1 MDFAEYATLN
11 EGSSAKKSIKNVVR
25 AIRNIKYEIKK
36 VSGDCPKV
44 LDEVFGGDESD
55 SIGSL
60 LIKFFGP
67 DAQEGLDD
75 LEAEL
80 NDYEAE

>member
-1 MDFAEYATLN
+1 M
-11 EGSSAKKSIKNVVR
+11 
-25 AIRNIKYEIKK
+25 
-36 VSGDCPKV
+36 

-80 NDYEAE
+80 TEYEG

>member
-1 MDFAEYATLN
+1 MNFSDYAKLN
-11 EGSSAKKSIKNVVR
+11 EGSNERAIKNVVK
-25 AIRNIKYEIKK
+25 AIRNIKREIKK
-36 VSGDCPKV
+36 VSSDCPKV

-80 NDYEAE
+80 EDYEAE

>member
-1 MDFAEYATLN
+1 MDFAEYVN
-11 EGSSAKKSIKNVVR
+11 EGANDRAIKKVIK
-25 AIRNIKYEIKK
+25 AIRNIKREIKG
-36 VSGDCPKV
+36 VSNECPKV

-60 LIKFFGP
+60 LIKYFGP
-67 DAQEGLDD
+67 DAEEGLDD

-80 NDYEAE
+80 TDYEG